1 MGRYLLWRLGR
12 TLLAIWLLTSAVFFV
27 SRRHTDEALRLIL
40 PDSSERL
47 AYQAPTA
54 QTRASQAAL
63 RHRLGLDLP
72 VFYVGRTA
80 GGAWAWHGAHN
91 QYHRW
96 LRGLGRGNLG
106 TSFRT
111 GEPVAQRLGEALAF
125 TVPVTGVAAV
135 LATLAALLLA
145 QRLAAAPRWAAAA
158 RAVLVALH
166 ALPLF
171 VLALGLLLLFA
182 NPEVLDWFPVSDFDQ
197 LAIGSPAA
205 RWAGSLPHLV
215 LPVAALLLAA
225 LPDLTL
231 QLEASL
237 THELTRPYIATAR
250 AKGASATAIIR
261 HHALRNALLP
271 TLGQVAELLPALVAG
286 AVAVEVVFALPGM
299 GRLLA
304 EAAASRDYPV
314 LVGGVLL
321 LGTARLLALLL
332 ADLSYSWTDPRIRWQ
347 S

>member
-1 MGRYLLWRLGR
+1 MGRFLLWRLGR
-12 TLLAIWLLTSAVFFV
+12 TLLAIGLLVSAVFLL
-27 SRRHTDEALRLIL
+27 SRYHADQALQLL
-40 PDSSERL
+40 VPDPSEQL
-47 AYQAPTA
+47 AAPTSLA
-54 QTRASQAAL
+54 PTSAARAAL

-80 GGAWAWHGAHN
+80 GGAWAWHGVPN
-91 QYHRW
+91 QYHHW
-96 LRGLGRGNLG
+96 LLGLGHGNLG
-106 TSFRT
+106 TSFRS
-111 GEPVAQRLGEALAF
+111 GEPVAQRLGQALSF
-125 TVPVTGVAAV
+125 TVPVTSVAAV

-145 QRLAAAPRWAAAA
+145 QRLAAGPRWAAAV
-158 RAVLVALH
+158 RATLVALH

-182 NPEVLDWFPVSDFDQ
+182 NPEVLDWFPVS
-197 LAIGSPAA
+197 GSDTGAHL
-205 RWAGSLPHLV
+205 SLLGLWTNYGPHLV
-215 LPVAALLLAA
+215 LPVAALVLAA

-231 QLEASL
+231 QLEAAL
-237 THELTRPYIATAR
+237 ARELTRPYVATAR
-250 AKGASATAIIR
+250 AKGLAMPAVIR
-261 HHALRNALLP
+261 RHALRNALLP
-271 TLGQVAELLPALVAG
+271 TLGQLAELLPALVAG

-304 EAAASRDYPV
+304 EAAATRDYPV

-347 S
+347 P